1 MTTVEIAATAATG
14 VPLGLPHWP
23 AAPEPVD
30 PSAASVLVLAL
41 GGHPRTAEVAG
52 AWVREAEGRV
62 PTRLV
67 VADDLASGHEDVV
80 AALDA
85 VRIGVRIMVV
95 GPQHDVLLTLAR
107 CRAHGAS
114 GAELRAFVV
123 DAEGPTDLPVY
134 CAHCRATH
142 RLHGEPGGTAVCPGC
157 TRLLEI
163 HPHHSAVRG
172 SFLASDTGTEP
183 DADAEPDTGA
193 EPDQQVAA

>member
-1 MTTVEIAATAATG
+1 MTTVEIAETAETE
-14 VPLGLPHWP
+14 VRLGLPHWP
-23 AAPEPVD
+23 AVPEPVD
-30 PSAASVLVLAL
+30 PSAAAVLVLAL

-67 VADDLASGHEDVV
+67 VADDLVTGHDDLA
-80 AALDA
+80 AALEA
-85 VRIGVRIMVV
+85 VRVGVRIMVV
-95 GPQHDVLLTLAR
+95 GSQHDVLLTLAR

-114 GAELRAFVV
+114 GTELRAFVV
-123 DAEGPTDLPVY
+123 DAVGPTDLPVY

-172 SFLASDTGTEP
+172 SFLASDTG
-183 DADAEPDTGA
+183 AEPD
-193 EPDQQVAA
+193 EQAAA